1 MIQLIAIAGA
11 IGTGLFKAIRTV
23 ILRIGV
29 FYAGSVLRLCL
40 LLPYTSPTPPTRRA
54 SAALCHVLRVDRR

>member
-1 MIQLIAIAGA
+1 MVQLIAIAGA

-29 FYAGSVLRLCL
+29 FYAGRSCG
-40 LLPYTSPTPPTRRA
+40 
-54 SAALCHVLRVDRR
+54 SARC